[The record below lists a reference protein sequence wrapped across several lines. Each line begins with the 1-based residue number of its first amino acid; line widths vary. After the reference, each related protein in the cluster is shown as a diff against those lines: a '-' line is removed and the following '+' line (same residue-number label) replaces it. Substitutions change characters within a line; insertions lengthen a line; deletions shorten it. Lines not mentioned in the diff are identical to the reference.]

1 VEIESYARFVLAL
14 AAVLGLIGLL
24 AFAARRFGLMPGA
37 VAGGGKGRRLGVVEA
52 MPLDGK
58 RRLVLIRRDE
68 REHLIML
75 SPGDGPD
82 LVIERDIAAR
92 PPENREMPS

>member
-1 VEIESYARFVLAL
+1 MEIESYARFVLAL

-24 AFAARRFGLMPGA
+24 AWTARRFGLMPGVVQGA
-37 VAGGGKGRRLGVVEA
+37 RGRRLGVVEVL
-52 MPLDGK
+52 PLDGK

-75 SPGDGPD
+75 SPGTGPD
-82 LVIERDIAAR
+82 LVVEHGILPAA
-92 PPENREMPS
+92 PENREVRS